1 MKRGNSIGD
10 SSFRFA
16 AFGMPTACKEV
27 CGAGSSGFA
36 AASRSRPLVRHRV
49 IPNEVRNLK
58 RYVGLIVVLTVSLFL
73 LTACAKKQYAIK
85 SLNGYLVE
93 MNNRLDS
100 VADRGMISL
109 VNSYKIKLDAEMNE
123 VIGEAEQSLTKVG
136 TQSLLANFTTDAMQ
150 EYAAGLGKTVDF
162 AVINN
167 GGLRTT
173 LNKGAV
179 TVGDLYEVYTFENC
193 LVLLDMSGKAVKQL
207 FEGFIQRKMEGFS
220 KNVRLT
226 LRNKALESLFI
237 GGKPLDETATYHVVT
252 VDYLAEGNDGMRAF
266 TQATHYTNLN
276 IILRDAMIEYV
287 KKLTA
292 ENKKI
297 HAQPDNRIKIKE

>member
-1 MKRGNSIGD
+1 MKKVKLIT
-10 SSFRFA
+10 SF
-16 AFGMPTACKEV
+16 
-27 CGAGSSGFA
+27 
-36 AASRSRPLVRHRV
+36 L
-49 IPNEVRNLK
+49 L
-58 RYVGLIVVLTVSLFL
+58 LLFL
-73 LTACAKKQYAIK
+73 LNACARKQYAIK
-85 SLNGYLVE
+85 SANGYLVE
-93 MNNRLDS
+93 MNSRFDSFPDPAMRSLVQSYKTRLDTQ
-100 VADRGMISL
+100 
-109 VNSYKIKLDAEMNE
+109 MNE

-150 EYAAGLGKTVDF
+150 EYAAGLGKIVDF